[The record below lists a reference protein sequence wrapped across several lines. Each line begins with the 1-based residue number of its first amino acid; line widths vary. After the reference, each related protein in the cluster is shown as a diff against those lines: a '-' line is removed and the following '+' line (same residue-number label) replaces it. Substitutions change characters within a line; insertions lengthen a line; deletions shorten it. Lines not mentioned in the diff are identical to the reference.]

1 MKQSDM
7 IQELKDIQR
16 GIEHNAEWLKQG
28 MGKNCLFMN
37 EEIKRL
43 NNLVDQLVK
52 EYNQYTLDRLQKEMQ

>member
-1 MKQSDM
+1 MKQYDM

-16 GIEHNAEWLKQG
+16 GIEFHSEWLKEG

-43 NNLVDQLVK
+43 NNIVNQLVE
-52 EYNQYTLDRLQKEMQ
+52 EYNQYTSEKFTKV